1 MSLGRLFE
9 PYVVQILPQLLT
21 AFGDTAPEVREAVQ
35 DTSKVI
41 MSKLRYGVAHGA
53 VSGSL
58 VLAALTPASGHATAS
73 PPIPTAPTASSSSCR
88 RC

>member
-21 AFGDTAPEVREAVQ
+21 AFGDTATEVREAVQ

-41 MSKLRYGVAHGA
+41 MSKLRYGAAHAAG
-53 VSGSL
+53 SGL
-58 VLAALTPASGHATAS
+58 LALDALTPSSACATAT
-73 PPIPTAPTASSSSCR
+73 PPLLTAPTASSSSCR